1 MRLNG
6 GLLCHSDSEWLEL
19 RKAWKKWNDK
29 CHPEDRIDWEEF
41 YDEHRK

>member
-19 RKAWKKWNDK
+19 RRAWKKWNES
-29 CHPEDRIDWEEF
+29 CHPDDQISWDEF
-41 YDEHRK
+41 YEEHS